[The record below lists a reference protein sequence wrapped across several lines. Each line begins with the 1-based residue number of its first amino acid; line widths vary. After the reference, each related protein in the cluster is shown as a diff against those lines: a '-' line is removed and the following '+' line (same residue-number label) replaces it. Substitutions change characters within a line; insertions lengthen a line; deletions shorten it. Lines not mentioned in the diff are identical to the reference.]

1 MKNTINKYNEENEKQ
16 SQKIDKIKLP
26 FINNKDNKINEI
38 INKNNLRNPQSA
50 NLSNKLLNN
59 AIEIGKKIYNR
70 AIITPN
76 LANIY
81 TILEKENKDHINNKI
96 IISKS
101 LPKNKKLNSINKNKQ
116 VKNKLILSNNIN
128 IIGSERDKK
137 NNNSN
142 LLINREIPVIAKDN
156 LLYLNN
162 KNNNKKTLN
171 SNNTKIL
178 IKNIQNKNEDNRQF
192 QNKPIMIISNNKI
205 NKSPILI
212 KKIEIPYLLNEK
224 NNNLQSYNGIN
235 IKEIS
240 KGAPIFGK
248 IKMNNSKKNINKRK
262 FNSQIKIL
270 EKRYCFINNMNNINS
285 NSKNN
290 EKINNNNIKN
300 NNKDNLCFI
309 SYSYNEFPNIQYR
322 KSMEDFHCIK
332 QNLLKSN
339 SMVFSYFSI
348 FDGHSG
354 SEIAL
359 FLSKNFHKILSE
371 QLININCDDSETIQ
385 NIENFNNKIIS
396 SVKKTF
402 EIVDEGIINDLSFN
416 NEMGSTG
423 TIVLLYKLKNNYS
436 NENSRY
442 VICANVGDSKGYIL
456 TKNNY
461 IQITK
466 EHKCNISEEV
476 ERIKRSGGIVFGNR
490 VFGTLMLTRSFGD
503 KEMKKYGVISTPDS
517 FFRKI
522 KDEDLYLIIASD
534 GIWDAVSEEEIMQ
547 MGGEK
552 LSSDEFSKK
561 VVKLAIDKGT
571 RDNISCIVIKLN
583 KDI

>member
-116 VKNKLILSNNIN
+116 VKNKLILSNNMN

-137 NNNSN
+137 NNNN

-354 SEIAL
+354 SEISL